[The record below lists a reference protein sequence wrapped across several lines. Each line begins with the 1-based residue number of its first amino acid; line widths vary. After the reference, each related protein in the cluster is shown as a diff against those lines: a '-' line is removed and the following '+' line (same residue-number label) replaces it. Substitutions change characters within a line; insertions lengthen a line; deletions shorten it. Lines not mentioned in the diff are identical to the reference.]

1 MPFQLKLVIERQQE
15 ARKLYSELQ
24 NGHLVAERMEFG
36 HTTVYKYLN
45 LQSRHA
51 PTWSDDELQVLVDGY
66 YDKKPVKE
74 IAKMLTKRS
83 PRAVMV
89 RMCRYRKS
97 VKEDPKK
104 KRALRAISFALRA
117 VKKADIFKEME
128 A

>member
-1 MPFQLKLVIERQQE
+1 MPFLPKFMPEHLQE
-15 ARKLYSELQ
+15 ARKLYSNLQ
-24 NGHLVAERMEFG
+24 NGHLVAERMGFG
-36 HTTVYKYLN
+36 HTTVYKYLS
-45 LQSRHA
+45 LQSRYT
-51 PTWSDDELQVLVDGY
+51 PTWSDDEIQVLVDGY
-66 YDKKPVKE
+66 YDKRSVKE
-74 IAKMLTKRS
+74 IAEMTKRS

-128 A
+128 V